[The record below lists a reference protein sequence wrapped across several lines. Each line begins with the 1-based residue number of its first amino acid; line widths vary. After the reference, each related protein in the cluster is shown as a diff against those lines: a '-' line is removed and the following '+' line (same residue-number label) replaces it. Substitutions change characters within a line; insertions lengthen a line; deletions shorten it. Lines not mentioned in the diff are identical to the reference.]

1 MRTNRQIKR
10 MLTAILGVALGATML
25 VASPAVAAEQIAH
38 NCDGDQPGDRIL
50 RCANVEM
57 SSAGVFNAHARVA
70 DRDDAYNYSVQV
82 VEVRLQYNY
91 NGTWLDLRDEFPAD
105 SWASEQDVERT
116 NSWSCGSSARK
127 LVRAQ
132 AYVQWLRS
140 GSVGGDWVTT
150 NSVYICPRS

>member
-1 MRTNRQIKR
+1 MRKNRQIKR
-10 MLTAILGVALGATML
+10 MFTAVLGVALGMTML

-38 NCDGDQPGDRIL
+38 NCDGDQAGDQIL

-70 DRDDAYNYSVQV
+70 DRTGGNNYSVQV
-82 VEVRLQYNY
+82 VEVRLQYNS
-91 NGTWLDLRDEFPAD
+91 NGTWLNLRDEFPAD
-105 SWASEQDVERT
+105 SWASEEDVERT
-116 NSWSCGSSARK
+116 TSWSCGSSARK

-150 NSVYICPRS
+150 GSVYVCPRS

>member
-1 MRTNRQIKR
+1 MRKNRQIKR
-10 MLTAILGVALGATML
+10 VLTAVLGVALGTSML

-38 NCDGDQPGDRIL
+38 NCDGDQPGDQIL

-70 DRDDAYNYSVQV
+70 DRADGNNYSVQV
-82 VEVRLQYNY
+82 VEVRLQYRY
-91 NGTWLDLRDEFPAD
+91 NGTWLNLRDEFPAD
-105 SWASEQDVERT
+105 SWDPDQDVERT

-140 GSVGGDWVTT
+140 GSVGADWVTT

>member
-1 MRTNRQIKR
+1 MRI
-10 MLTAILGVALGATML
+10 LTAALGVALGTTML
-25 VASPAVAAEQIAH
+25 IASPAVAAEQIAR
-38 NCDGDQPGDRIL
+38 NCDGDQTGDQIL

-57 SSAGVFNAHARVA
+57 SSPGVFNAHARVA
-70 DRDDAYNYSVQV
+70 DRAGGNSYSVQV

-91 NGTWLDLRDEFPAD
+91 NGTWLNLRDTFPAD
-105 SWASEQDVERT
+105 SWDAEQDVART
-116 NSWSCGSSARK
+116 TSWSCGSSARK

-150 NSVYICPRS
+150 PSVYICPRS

>member
-1 MRTNRQIKR
+1 MRNNRQIKR
-10 MLTAILGVALGATML
+10 MLTAVLGVAMGMSVL

-38 NCDGDQPGDRIL
+38 NCDGDEPGDQIL

-70 DRDDAYNYSVQV
+70 DRAGGNHYSVQV
-82 VEVRLQYNY
+82 VEVRLQYLY
-91 NGTWLDLRDEFPAD
+91 NGTWLNLRDKFPAD
-105 SWASEQDVERT
+105 DWDADQDVERT
-116 NSWSCGSSARK
+116 TSWSCGSSARK

-140 GSVGGDWVTT
+140 GSVGADWVTT
-150 NSVYICPRS
+150 GRVYICPRS

>member
-1 MRTNRQIKR
+1 MRNNRQIKR
-10 MLTAILGVALGATML
+10 MLTAVLGVALGMTMF
-25 VASPAVAAEQIAH
+25 VASPAMAAERVAH
-38 NCDGDQPGDRIL
+38 NCDGDQPGDQIL

-57 SSAGVFNAHARVA
+57 SSPGVFNAHVRVA
-70 DRDDAYNYSVQV
+70 DKADGNNYSVQV

-91 NGTWLDLRDEFPAD
+91 NGTWLNLRDEFPAD
-105 SWASEQDVERT
+105 RWDPDQDIART
-116 NSWSCGSSARK
+116 TSWSCGSSARK